1 MARVFAGGI
10 DDAEYQQWREREAPY
25 LEEKN
30 RVLAASNGG
39 SHSHVWETSSDDS
52 PVDATQ
58 DSPMSIQSDK
68 DSKWVSVLVQN
79 LRAGGERHA
88 ARRKRG
94 HLRSDDGNAV
104 DLSEV
109 YAVSD
114 SAKKERPLRFER
126 VRPPAL
132 SRKSAADKLQAATGE
147 NISEGPEHHH
157 DATSKWADIFA
168 RAHPGEGCPYG
179 RSFYACFRLE
189 RFNHTCGYV
198 FLLSQ

>member
-10 DDAEYQQWREREAPY
+10 DDAEYQQWRETEAPY

-39 SHSHVWETSSDDS
+39 SHSRVWETSSDDS

-58 DSPMSIQSDK
+58 DSPRSIQSDK
-68 DSKWVSVLVQN
+68 DSKWVSVHVQKQQSS
-79 LRAGGERHA
+79 ADGARHA

-94 HLRSDDGNAV
+94 HLRSDDSNAV

-109 YAVSD
+109 YTVSD
-114 SAKKERPLRFER
+114 STKKERPMGFER

-132 SRKSAADKLQAATGE
+132 SRKSAAEKLQAATGE

-157 DATSKWADIFA
+157 DATLKWADIFA
-168 RAHPGEGCPYG
+168 RAHPGEGCHYG
-179 RSFYACFRLE
+179 RRVCACFRLE
-189 RFNHTCGYV
+189 RFNRTCDCA
-198 FLLSQ
+198 